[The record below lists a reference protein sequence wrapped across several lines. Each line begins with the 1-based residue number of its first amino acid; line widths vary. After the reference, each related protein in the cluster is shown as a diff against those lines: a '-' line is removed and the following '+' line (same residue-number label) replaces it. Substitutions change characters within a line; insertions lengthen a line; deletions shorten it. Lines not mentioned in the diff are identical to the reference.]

1 MKEQKK
7 PDNLNQLESALNA
20 LNAGVWK
27 WIENSDIILWSSRCY
42 DLFNLPPGP
51 VKNDFWLNKIYPD
64 DQDRTRKMWKRVPYN
79 EGWFE
84 MEFRV
89 PVESELHWIRMS
101 GYFIPATNDMPGYA
115 SGAMIDFTEQG
126 HDSDELFKATE
137 RIRQSENN
145 LDTIFNLLEDAVMLS
160 DNQGNILKANSL
172 FTSVFSYNSQKENN
186 FFNLLPRSASV
197 IMMDSFDKV
206 ILNNKPDYTRCYI
219 HRRLFENKIFPVP
232 GGNNT
237 VERIAVYCHDVT
249 DIESSRESLRQSE
262 EKFRLIAENVN
273 DIIIILSVTD
283 GIEYISPGITVNLGY
298 DPDSIIGKEWRSF
311 VVDEDIPIIENIY
324 KKLNAGTRPE
334 LVEFRIIDNKGN
346 PVWFETMFQ
355 KQRSGNKKSSGKII
369 SVSREI
375 QDRKIAEEKQ
385 KQIEKQLNDANLT
398 KDKFFSIIAH
408 DLRSPFTSILGF
420 SRLLNEEYDDF
431 SDEERKMMIKQIL
444 TSTESTFQ
452 LLDNLLAW
460 AKTQLGLTSFNP
472 EFFDIE
478 TLIIETLNLTIPQ
491 AKIKGLTLK
500 ALMIE
505 KTQVFADVNMIRTV
519 LRNLLSNAIK
529 FSFEG
534 GSITVEASRNHE
546 KIRVC
551 ISDTGTGIEPK
562 TLKALF
568 KLDEKVCS
576 TKGTANEK
584 GSGLGLILCKEFI
597 ETNGGKIW
605 VESKVNEGSK
615 FCFTVPLK

>member
-1 MKEQKK
+1 
-7 PDNLNQLESALNA
+7 
-20 LNAGVWK
+20 
-27 WIENSDIILWSSRCY
+27 
-42 DLFNLPPGP
+42 
-51 VKNDFWLNKIYPD
+51 
-64 DQDRTRKMWKRVPYN
+64 
-79 EGWFE
+79 
-84 MEFRV
+84 
-89 PVESELHWIRMS
+89 
-101 GYFIPATNDMPGYA
+101 
-115 SGAMIDFTEQG
+115 
-126 HDSDELFKATE
+126 
-137 RIRQSENN
+137 
-145 LDTIFNLLEDAVMLS
+145 
-160 DNQGNILKANSL
+160 
-172 FTSVFSYNSQKENN
+172 
-186 FFNLLPRSASV
+186 
-197 IMMDSFDKV
+197 
-206 ILNNKPDYTRCYI
+206 
-219 HRRLFENKIFPVP
+219 
-232 GGNNT
+232 
-237 VERIAVYCHDVT
+237 
-249 DIESSRESLRQSE
+249 
-262 EKFRLIAENVN
+262 
-273 DIIIILSVTD
+273 
-283 GIEYISPGITVNLGY
+283 
-298 DPDSIIGKEWRSF
+298 
-311 VVDEDIPIIENIY
+311 
-324 KKLNAGTRPE
+324 
-334 LVEFRIIDNKGN
+334 
-346 PVWFETMFQ
+346 
-355 KQRSGNKKSSGKII
+355 
-369 SVSREI
+369 
-375 QDRKIAEEKQ
+375 
-385 KQIEKQLNDANLT
+385 
-398 KDKFFSIIAH
+398 
-408 DLRSPFTSILGF
+408 
-420 SRLLNEEYDDF
+420 LLNEEYDDF

-615 FCFTVPLK
+615 FCFTVPLN